1 DPTDLQTSLRFGRI
15 DLAERFWGDAA
26 VNWNDCAEQVW
37 FVLYENAVAS
47 CEIQPVLFLR
57 QRGAPLDCKGEF
69 GETLL
74 HVAVKTGCLEI
85 LRYLI
90 TAGLDI
96 TATDHDWKTP
106 LLWAI
111 ENLQHACA
119 AELMKCGAR
128 TDTCDRRGNTALH
141 VACFVGDPDMT
152 RLICKHTMDLNSL
165 NTDGCSPL
173 HVAAKHGFLK
183 TVRELLLAGANP
195 EVRSKKGIT
204 ADVMAFAQGH
214 RRVGMLL
221 TKMKPARYKH
231 WRDQLLD
238 RNQHLPRIKLKL
250 LGSTMVGKS
259 QLANSIKTGFLSGF
273 VRKKLTTVSE
283 LTGWTNEPGSS
294 NIRQQTLPYE
304 WNMDPQHEHYTRGI
318 EVHSTSEF
326 SIWDFSGYEP
336 YYFIYDHFI
345 GDVNCIHMVLFN
357 LMDSVAWRRAN
368 VLFWLDFLCARTPNS
383 EPYLVGGKSIK
394 PVHVVLVATHADY
407 SLCPKNDAGI
417 YVDEGA
423 TRLLHEVRKL
433 YAYKL
438 DICDTVYCLD
448 ARDAT
453 SAELKHLK
461 CYLTD
466 TRASIIQTLPLI
478 STLLTDV
485 THALNG
491 WCADRII
498 PMDSLEKFS
507 DRVRKDVNPL
517 CTEDHLNTLI
527 EHLQY
532 TGSIVYTESPSADD
546 MIILNPNWLLND
558 ILGEC
563 FSHEMFRRSRVTGSF
578 TVDDFQLFV
587 RAQNTEKL
595 IVLME
600 ALGICVC
607 CVVHEQ
613 PTHEVRS
620 RCKKSQS
627 CGKPDFFQQASQ
639 SHPTTQRLPAKSVVS
654 AYVARD
660 IISMG
665 DEVRREDIQIEIPR
679 LNLLPMELPEWSKV
693 ITDQELRYSGYLV
706 SSSPGAMLHLMP
718 RIQLQ
723 LRYSTIDLLHE
734 TKWVGEGAERL
745 RDISTRWDLS
755 QWLHGSKLVILKG
768 AVEVLINMHQDN
780 TSLILLARCLVKHAR
795 RTFGLLH
802 NIIYLICQH
811 LDSICPGL
819 ELRVDLLSDPHS
831 ARDLTRLTTWDSAE
845 LTDSVWRLFLR
856 ETSHLAKRDS
866 TSSQKRSPLE
876 PNDEDLLRFQIHS
889 DEQWDVPEQLLD
901 DLCLGDSHLVSQL
914 IRKHCSSLGDLRHAV
929 IREIAN
935 HLESEG
941 YSEHQLQQFAA
952 ELGVT
957 DPLNKS
963 IMTQSGT
970 KQLSSTAVLL
980 GAQYNST
987 FTVEQLIKALCRL
1000 GRKDLVQYLYRTHFF
1015 LTIAHTTSMI

>member
-1 DPTDLQTSLRFGRI
+1 MP
-15 DLAERFWGDAA
+15 
-26 VNWNDCAEQVW
+26 
-37 FVLYENAVAS
+37 
-47 CEIQPVLFLR
+47 
-57 QRGAPLDCKGEF
+57 
-69 GETLL
+69 
-74 HVAVKTGCLEI
+74 
-85 LRYLI
+85 
-90 TAGLDI
+90 
-96 TATDHDWKTP
+96 
-106 LLWAI
+106 
-111 ENLQHACA
+111 
-119 AELMKCGAR
+119 
-128 TDTCDRRGNTALH
+128 
-141 VACFVGDPDMT
+141 
-152 RLICKHTMDLNSL
+152 
-165 NTDGCSPL
+165 GCSSL
-173 HVAAKHGFLK
+173 DGGSRDAEVGFEQR
-183 TVRELLLAGANP
+183 TFR
-195 EVRSKKGIT
+195 
-204 ADVMAFAQGH
+204 
-214 RRVGMLL
+214 
-221 TKMKPARYKH
+221 PARYKH

-283 LTGWTNEPGSS
+283 LTGWTNEPDLESLVVGLFAEWVNDPPTQPCTDDVTSIGDETCKS
-294 NIRQQTLPYE
+294 QQGTEVYMGQTVTELHNRIGGYKRRINKPPRNAEEYQTLINDSAMAVDAFDTGHRIDLENVEVLRRGLRFRPQWLIAE
-304 WNMDPQHEHYTRGI
+304 IAQSTPFNDSFCVLGRAVPECKKPDPVVRLISANRHCLMSGTWTHNMNTTLVESR
-318 EVHSTSEF
+318 STF

-336 YYFIYDHFI
+336 YYFVYDHFI

-368 VLFWLDFLCARTPNS
+368 VLFWLDFLCARIPNS

-394 PVHVVLVATHADY
+394 PVHVVLVATHADC

-417 YVDEGA
+417 YEDEGA
-423 TRLLHEVRKL
+423 SRLLQEVRKL

-453 SAELKHLK
+453 SAELKQLK

-466 TRASIIQTLPLI
+466 TRNSIIQTLPRI
-478 STLLTDV
+478 STLLTEV

-507 DRVRKDVNPL
+507 DRIRKDVNPL
-517 CTEDHLNTLI
+517 CTDDHLNTLI

-532 TGSIVYTESPSADD
+532 TGSIIYIESASADD

-558 ILGEC
+558 LLGEC

-613 PTHEVRS
+613 PSHEVRS

-627 CGKPDFFQQASQ
+627 CRKPDFFQQASR
-639 SHPTTQRLPAKSVVS
+639 SHSTTQCLPAKNVVS

-679 LNLLPMELPEWSKV
+679 LNLLPMDLPEWSELM
-693 ITDQELRYSGYLV
+693 TDQELRYSGYLV

-723 LRYSTIDLLHE
+723 LRYSTNDLLHE
-734 TKWVGEGAERL
+734 TKWVGEGAERS

-755 QWLHGSKLVILKG
+755 QWLHGSKLVVLKG

-819 ELRVDLLSDPHS
+819 ELRVDLLYDPHS
-831 ARDLTRLTTWDSAE
+831 ARDLTRLTTWDSAD
-845 LTDSVWRLFLR
+845 LADSVWRLFLR

-889 DEQWDVPEQLLD
+889 EEQWDVPEQLVD
-901 DLCLGDSHLVSQL
+901 DLCLGDSHLISQI

-929 IREIAN
+929 IREIAS

-952 ELGVT
+952 DLGVT

-963 IMTQSGT
+963 LMTQSGT
-970 KQLSSTAVLL
+970 RQQLSSTAVLL
-980 GAQYNST
+980 GAQHNST
-987 FTVEQLIKALCRL
+987 FTVERLIKALCRL
-1000 GRKDLVQYLYRTHFF
+1000 GRKDLVQYLYRAHFF
-1015 LTIAHTTSMI
+1015 LTIAHTTSMT